1 MSAAH
6 LVDVPSG
13 KKFWQPPTRRGCYK
27 DQVTADALRRPARP
41 VTLEDVARAAGVSR
55 ATVSRVVNGAPTVDP
70 VLRRKVEEAVDATG
84 YVPNQAARSLVTQRT
99 DSIAL
104 VVSERERRPVEA
116 PFVGRMFTDPHFGRV
131 VGGLLDVLRPAGVQM
146 VLMLVDDDTSRRQFL
161 SYLRQGHVDG
171 TVLVSSHASDP
182 LPRLLA
188 ETGLPAVLAGR
199 PAETV
204 ALPYVEVDQRAGA
217 RMAVDRLVSEGRRRI
232 GTIAGPQDMPAAQ
245 ERLEGFREALA
256 AYGITGAPCAEADFT
271 RVGGAEAMGRLLAER
286 PDLDGVFVAS
296 DLMAQGALQTL
307 LRAGRRL
314 PQDVAVVGFDDSE
327 AAGACE
333 PALTTVRQPVEEMAA
348 EMARLLLERI
358 KRPGGSP
365 LSMVFRPTLVERAS
379 G

>member
-1 MSAAH
+1 M
-6 LVDVPSG
+6 
-13 KKFWQPPTRRGCYK
+13 
-27 DQVTADALRRPARP
+27 RPARP
-41 VTLEDVARAAGVSR
+41 VTLEDVARTAGVSR

-70 VLRRKVEEAVDATG
+70 VLRRKVEEAVEATG

-99 DSIAL
+99 DSMAL
-104 VVSERERRPVEA
+104 VVSERERRQVEA

-146 VLMLVDDDTSRRQFL
+146 VLMLVDDDTSRRQLL

-171 TVLVSSHASDP
+171 AVLVSSHASDP

-204 ALPYVEVDQRAGA
+204 PLPYVEVDQRVGA
-217 RMAVDRLVSEGRRRI
+217 RMAVDRLVAGGRRRI

-256 AYGITGAPCAEADFT
+256 AHGITDAPWVEADFT
-271 RVGGAEAMGRLLAER
+271 RVGGAEAMRRLLSQH
-286 PDLDGVFVAS
+286 PGLDGVFVAS
-296 DLMAQGALQTL
+296 DLMAQGALQAL
-307 LRAGRRL
+307 LRAGRVL
-314 PQDVAVVGFDDSE
+314 PRDVAVVGFDDSE
-327 AAGACE
+327 AARSCE

-348 EMARLLLERI
+348 EMARLLLSRI
-358 KRPGGSP
+358 KQPGEAP
-365 LSMVFRPTLVERAS
+365 LSMVFRPVLVERAS

>member
-1 MSAAH
+1 M
-6 LVDVPSG
+6 
-13 KKFWQPPTRRGCYK
+13 
-27 DQVTADALRRPARP
+27 TADSLRPARP
-41 VTLEDVARAAGVSR
+41 VTLEDVARTAGVSR

-70 VLRRKVEEAVDATG
+70 ELRRKVEEAVEATG

-104 VVSERERRPVEA
+104 VVSERERRQVEA

-146 VLMLVDDDTSRRQFL
+146 VLMLVDDDASRGQFL

-199 PAETV
+199 PAQAV
-204 ALPYVEVDQRAGA
+204 PLPYVEVDQRVGA
-217 RMAVDRLVSEGRRRI
+217 RMAVDRLVSGGRRRI
-232 GTIAGPQDMPAAQ
+232 GGVAGPQDMPAAQ
-245 ERLEGFREALA
+245 ERLEGFRAALA
-256 AYGITGAPCAEADFT
+256 AHGITDAPWVEADFT
-271 RVGGAEAMGRLLAER
+271 RVGGAEATARLLAEH

-314 PQDVAVVGFDDSE
+314 PRDVAVVGFDDSE
-327 AAGACE
+327 AARACE

-348 EMARLLLERI
+348 EMARLLLGRI
-358 KRPGGSP
+358 KRPGEVP
-365 LSMVFRPTLVERAS
+365 LSMVFRPELVERAS
-379 G
+379 A

>member
-1 MSAAH
+1 M
-6 LVDVPSG
+6 
-13 KKFWQPPTRRGCYK
+13 
-27 DQVTADALRRPARP
+27 TADAPRFARP
-41 VTLEDVARAAGVSR
+41 VTLEDVARTAGVSR

-70 VLRRKVEEAVDATG
+70 VLRRKVEEAVEATG

-104 VVSERERRPVEA
+104 VVSERERRPVAA
-116 PFVGRMFTDPHFGRV
+116 PFVGRMFSDPHFGRV

-204 ALPYVEVDQRAGA
+204 PLPYVEVDQRAGA
-217 RMAVDRLVSEGRRRI
+217 RMAVDRLVRGGRRRI

-245 ERLEGFREALA
+245 ERLEGFRAALA
-256 AYGITGAPCAEADFT
+256 ARGITCAPWAEADFT
-271 RVGGAEAMGRLLAER
+271 RVGGADAMRRLLAEH

-307 LRAGRRL
+307 VRAGRRL
-314 PQDVAVVGFDDSE
+314 PTDVAVVGFDDSE

-348 EMARLLLERI
+348 EMARLLLGRI
-358 KRPGGSP
+358 KQPGDSP
-365 LSMVFRPTLVERAS
+365 PSMVFRPTLVERAS
-379 G
+379 A

>member
-1 MSAAH
+1 M
-6 LVDVPSG
+6 
-13 KKFWQPPTRRGCYK
+13 
-27 DQVTADALRRPARP
+27 TADAPRPARP
-41 VTLEDVARAAGVSR
+41 VTLEDVARTAGVSR

-70 VLRRKVEEAVDATG
+70 ALRRKVEEAVEAIG

-104 VVSERERRPVEA
+104 VVSEAPVVSESLAAPGRERRPAEA

-131 VGGLLDVLRPAGVQM
+131 VGGLLEVLRPAGVQL
-146 VLMLVDDDTSRRQFL
+146 VLMLVDDEASRRQFL

-199 PAETV
+199 PAQAV
-204 ALPYVEVDQRAGA
+204 PLPYVEVDQRAGA
-217 RMAVDRLVSEGRRRI
+217 RLAVDRLVSEGRRRI
-232 GTIAGPQDMPAAQ
+232 GTVAGPQDMRAAQ
-245 ERLEGFREALA
+245 ERLEGFRDALA
-256 AYGITGAPCAEADFT
+256 AHGITDAPWAEADFT
-271 RVGGAEAMGRLLAER
+271 RVGGADATRRLLAEH
-286 PDLDGVFVAS
+286 PGLDGVFVAS

-348 EMARLLLERI
+348 EMARLLLGRI
-358 KRPGGSP
+358 KQPGSSP

-379 G
+379 A

>member
-1 MSAAH
+1 M
-6 LVDVPSG
+6 
-13 KKFWQPPTRRGCYK
+13 
-27 DQVTADALRRPARP
+27 RPARP
-41 VTLEDVARAAGVSR
+41 VTLEDVARTAGVSR

-70 VLRRKVEEAVDATG
+70 VLRRKVEEAVEATG

-99 DSIAL
+99 DSMAL

-146 VLMLVDDDTSRRQFL
+146 VLMLVDDDTSRRQLL

-171 TVLVSSHASDP
+171 AVLVSSHASDP

-204 ALPYVEVDQRAGA
+204 PLPYVEVDQRVGA
-217 RMAVDRLVSEGRRRI
+217 RMAVDRLVAGGRRAI

-256 AYGITGAPCAEADFT
+256 AHGVTGAPWVEADFT
-271 RVGGAEAMGRLLAER
+271 RVGGAEAMRRLLSR
-286 PDLDGVFVAS
+286 HPDLDGVFVAS

-307 LRAGRRL
+307 LRAGRVL
-314 PQDVAVVGFDDSE
+314 PRDVAVVGFDDSE
-327 AAGACE
+327 AARSCE

-348 EMARLLLERI
+348 EMARLLLSRI
-358 KRPGGSP
+358 KQPGEAP
-365 LSMVFRPTLVERAS
+365 LSMVFRPVLVERAS